1 MYYQLTD
8 ILKIFCV
15 CIILL
20 GIELAQLKM
29 SSTIYLSV
37 PLW

>member
-1 MYYQLTD
+1 MHYQLTD

-15 CIILL
+15 WIILL
-20 GIELAQLKM
+20 GIELVPLKM
-29 SSTIYLSV
+29 SSTIGLSV